1 MNPVAQPFE
10 VQVRVRYS
18 ECDAFGY
25 LHHARYFEYLELA
38 RTELLRAQGR
48 RYRDLE
54 QQGVFFVVARIEC
67 RYKAPLR
74 YDDLVT
80 IRTRVVRTT
89 RTRVDHEYEILVD
102 GRVVSEASSTLACVG
117 RNGRPTLMPD
127 DLWPG
132 A

>member
-74 YDDLVT
+74 YDDVVT